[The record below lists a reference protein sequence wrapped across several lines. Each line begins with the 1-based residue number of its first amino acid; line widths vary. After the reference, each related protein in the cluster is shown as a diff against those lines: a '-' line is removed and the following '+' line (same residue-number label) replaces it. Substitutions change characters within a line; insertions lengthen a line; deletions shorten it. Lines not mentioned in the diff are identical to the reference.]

1 MSVPIS
7 SSNPIDAGVPGRSAQ
22 REYERRAAKQELE
35 LDEKCGTG
43 RIGRLAKVFTS
54 EPQSTAAWA
63 KGSVGEHRL
72 GLRLSRDL
80 ADVGVVLHD
89 RAVSGTERNIDH
101 LVVAP
106 CGIWIIDAK
115 SCKGR
120 VDRRDCGDWGH
131 EDRRVYVDG
140 KDRTNLVSEMTWQ
153 TDTVQPILESIGFGD
168 VPIHRVRCLTD
179 SEWSIF
185 TRPFQID
192 DVWIIWAKRLV
203 KMARESGPLDDH
215 DIRTIATHL
224 AETLP
229 PA

>member
-1 MSVPIS
+1 MAKGDQALEEKWV
-7 SSNPIDAGVPGRSAQ
+7 AGRV
-22 REYERRAAKQELE
+22 
-35 LDEKCGTG
+35 
-43 RIGRLAKVFTS
+43 GRLAKVFTS

-89 RAVSGTERNIDH
+89 RVVSGTKRTIDH

-106 CGIWIIDAK
+106 SGIWIVEAK
-115 SCKGR
+115 NCKGR
-120 VDRRDCGDWGH
+120 IGRRDCGDWGH
-131 EDRRVYVDG
+131 EDLRVYVDG
-140 KDRTNLVSEMTWQ
+140 KDRTKLVSEVTWQ
-153 TDTVQPILESIGFGD
+153 TGTVQLVLELIGFGD
-168 VPIHRVRCLTD
+168 VPIHRALCFTD
-179 SEWSIF
+179 SEWSLF

-203 KMARESGPLDDH
+203 KMARDSGPLDDH

-224 AETLP
+224 ADRLP
-229 PA
+229 SA